1 MKSTYW
7 RPISTIFAFC
17 TSFHVDHCLSISA
30 FNHIN
35 YNSEECTTIQVW
47 LRLSKLLT
55 LSLHFE
61 SFCPASGWPVWEM
74 LKQLKLRKLRGDW
87 KFASSNPSR
96 ILDRSGHSVHGK
108 DKVRRK
114 DTANCTAFFWKIP
127 LIFKA
132 PACPRCHC
140 GSALWFWNHAPK
152 GHSLSPDATPSQ
164 EFTGKIPHSTTNS
177 QALMSTCFS

>member
-17 TSFHVDHCLSISA
+17 TSFHLDHCLSISA

-61 SFCPASGWPVWEM
+61 AFCPASGWPVWEM

-114 DTANCTAFFWKIP
+114 GYCKLHCIFLKNPVDLQSPCLSTLSLWVCSLVLKSCTK
-127 LIFKA
+127 
-132 PACPRCHC
+132 R
-140 GSALWFWNHAPK
+140 S
-152 GHSLSPDATPSQ
+152 
-164 EFTGKIPHSTTNS
+164 
-177 QALMSTCFS
+177 